1 MCSNDRAFL
10 KKEDSMR
17 IPLALALFFAS
28 LALAQ
33 TPDLRSIHKIYIDKL
48 PNDLDQYLR
57 LSSSSR

>member
-10 KKEDSMR
+10 KKR